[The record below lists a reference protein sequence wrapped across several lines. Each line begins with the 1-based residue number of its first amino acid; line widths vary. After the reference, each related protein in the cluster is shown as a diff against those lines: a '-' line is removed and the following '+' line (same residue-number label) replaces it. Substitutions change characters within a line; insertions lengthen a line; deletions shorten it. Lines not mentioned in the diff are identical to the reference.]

1 MRMAVL
7 LNTEN
12 QYNDMALVSMLRQG
26 DIVAFDAIYK
36 KYIIVLLDIAYKRL
50 GDKSLSEDLV
60 QNVFMRLW
68 HRRDQI
74 CIDNLTAYLHTS
86 VRYEVLNHVTRNKA
100 LYGLNEPFELIMTA
114 SETADER
121 ILSRDI
127 LKLVVAFAE
136 TLPPKRKEV
145 FLRYIRLQ
153 HSTGEIAQQMNIS
166 QKTVQKHLKI
176 ALNDFKTQIVPAII
190 ALLATRL

>member
-1 MRMAVL
+1 M